1 MTDLSIPFADAGRRD
16 RALEVLCAAELE
28 PIVDFVAWRPAPGVL
43 EVASAEGHQRVRA
56 VAGGWESTVLSGAAP
71 IASLDETFL
80 DSLAAEMADPHP
92 VRSRNAHPNAF
103 ESLDQVFDH
112 PSAPDL
118 VVIHTGAHFWGDT
131 GGLLGEHGS
140 PGVLQARAPFLVSGA
155 GAARGGLVDGSC
167 RLVDVAPTMLAL
179 LGIEDDPAPDGP
191 AGDGA
196 VVERVVAAPGAAR
209 HVVAFLLDGTNPNV
223 LHAMV
228 AEGRLPHLARLLD
241 QGIALRHGALAS
253 TPTVTLAN
261 HTTILTGRHPGHH
274 GVLHNA
280 WMDRPS
286 GAQVVTNSAATWVG
300 AMQWLHPGVETVH
313 DVVHR
318 RRPGALSVSI
328 NEPCD
333 TGADFSV
340 FDLMRRGEE
349 VDRPPRPEE
358 LPDATERFVRPS
370 KDYRWS
376 SLIDHTAVDQFR
388 GLWSG
393 TYRGRTWEIPTFSW
407 VNFTLTD
414 AAFHEGGPYSD
425 MAAASLEDT
434 DARVGRML
442 EAVERAGV
450 WDDTAFVVVADHGMQ
465 LADPAVTGDW
475 GDTLRAAG
483 VPFRDEGYGFL
494 YLAV

>member
-1 MTDLSIPFADAGRRD
+1 MPI
-16 RALEVLCAAELE
+16 LCAGLLTA
-28 PIVDFVAWRPAPGVL
+28 D
-43 EVASAEGHQRVRA
+43 
-56 VAGGWESTVLSGAAP
+56 TVTVGN
-71 IASLDETFL
+71 
-80 DSLAAEMADPHP
+80 
-92 VRSRNAHPNAF
+92 V
-103 ESLDQVFDH
+103 
-112 PSAPDL
+112 PDL
-118 VVIHTGAHFWGDT
+118 
-131 GGLLGEHGS
+131 
-140 PGVLQARAPFLVSGA
+140 Q
-155 GAARGGLVDGSC
+155 
-167 RLVDVAPTMLAL
+167 DVRTMLAL
-179 LGIEDDPAPDGP
+179 LGIEDEPAADGS